1 MKNQKM
7 STVITL
13 IISAVTAV
21 CILLLFLTASN
32 NTMVTMRN
40 TAVDNMQTSLES
52 KTAII
57 DEYVDKAENLLTAFS
72 KAPVIAEL
80 LKNPDNPE
88 ALSAAQ
94 AYTEKY
100 YAGLDGWEG
109 LYVDDWNSQVLTH
122 SNSGAVGMI
131 MRQGDSLKSLQDAL
145 SAADKAYCTGIIV
158 SPASQ
163 QLVLS
168 LYCPVFDKDGKTIIG
183 FVGGAQLAGS
193 LKTLMDGLT
202 VRGMESARDY
212 MINTVSGAY
221 IFDEDESLMGTPV
234 EDEMLLSVIS
244 AIQSDASAT
253 GGYMEYVSAEGE
265 KSIAAYQAIPGRGWA
280 VVLSD
285 GQDEI
290 YAQAYSSRNTLA
302 LICVFVYILI
312 TLLAWISV
320 KLCVKPL
327 STVEHAIGK
336 LENLELDTPE
346 DMKKYI
352 GGKSETGQIATAME
366 SLYATLRGIVST
378 LRGCTESLEQ
388 STGTMNEATY
398 TLIEAVGDNSAT
410 TEELAASI
418 TTTNG
423 AIENVVTEIEN
434 ISELVNCVEEKV
446 MAGDTKSRQLIQTA
460 ENMKNMA
467 GSSLEESAI
476 KIEKNR
482 KNVEAAM
489 LNLQSLTRINDMAKQ
504 ILELASQT
512 NLLSLNASIEAA
524 RAGEQGRGFAVVAQ
538 EIGTLASNSSATA
551 MQISDICGEIN
562 ANIKNVQDCVDDII
576 SFMESDISSKFKEF
590 VNIANEYSDSVA
602 DIRGT
607 IGEIQENS
615 NGFVTSVANIRQR
628 MDVIQSASKEN
639 EIGVGEIVNKIERT
653 NTTAEELQRVSMTNQ
668 DDAKK
673 ISSVVEKFTE

>member
-52 KTAII
+52 KSAII

>member
-21 CILLLFLTASN
+21 CILLLLLTASN

-52 KTAII
+52 KSAII

-183 FVGGAQLAGS
+183 FVGGAQLSGS

-244 AIQSDASAT
+244 AIQ
-253 GGYMEYVSAEGE
+253 
-265 KSIAAYQAIPGRGWA
+265 
-280 VVLSD
+280 
-285 GQDEI
+285 
-290 YAQAYSSRNTLA
+290 
-302 LICVFVYILI
+302 
-312 TLLAWISV
+312 
-320 KLCVKPL
+320 
-327 STVEHAIGK
+327 
-336 LENLELDTPE
+336 
-346 DMKKYI
+346 
-352 GGKSETGQIATAME
+352 
-366 SLYATLRGIVST
+366 
-378 LRGCTESLEQ
+378 
-388 STGTMNEATY
+388 
-398 TLIEAVGDNSAT
+398 
-410 TEELAASI
+410 
-418 TTTNG
+418 
-423 AIENVVTEIEN
+423 
-434 ISELVNCVEEKV
+434 
-446 MAGDTKSRQLIQTA
+446 
-460 ENMKNMA
+460 
-467 GSSLEESAI
+467 
-476 KIEKNR
+476 
-482 KNVEAAM
+482 
-489 LNLQSLTRINDMAKQ
+489 
-504 ILELASQT
+504 
-512 NLLSLNASIEAA
+512 
-524 RAGEQGRGFAVVAQ
+524 
-538 EIGTLASNSSATA
+538 
-551 MQISDICGEIN
+551 
-562 ANIKNVQDCVDDII
+562 
-576 SFMESDISSKFKEF
+576 
-590 VNIANEYSDSVA
+590 
-602 DIRGT
+602 
-607 IGEIQENS
+607 
-615 NGFVTSVANIRQR
+615 
-628 MDVIQSASKEN
+628 
-639 EIGVGEIVNKIERT
+639 
-653 NTTAEELQRVSMTNQ
+653 
-668 DDAKK
+668 
-673 ISSVVEKFTE
+673 